1 MSPLVSA
8 WFFSALAFSI
18 AQVGWMLL
26 TFWLQG
32 GLPPAPIR
40 VFRVGLVMLGLGLVV
55 QLGYGGLLYF
65 LLTLT
70 GMWSLWTVTLA
81 YLIPVILFSWAASDT
96 TNDLIGTI
104 PWLVFALIVAVVSWY
119 FISYR

>member
-1 MSPLVSA
+1 
-8 WFFSALAFSI
+8 
-18 AQVGWMLL
+18 
-26 TFWLQG
+26 
-32 GLPPAPIR
+32 
-40 VFRVGLVMLGLGLVV
+40 MLGLGLVV